1 MSIKKDL
8 VEICRRVYE
17 KGFVS
22 AYDGNI
28 SAATPDNTFLI
39 TRSAVRKGD
48 VTEDDILEIDSSG
61 KIIKGR
67 GKISTE
73 YKIHLYAYAKRP
85 EVNAVVHCHPVYATA
100 FASVGEYAGCG
111 LTGNYFPEVIL
122 TLGKVPLCKYATP
135 STDGLPLSME
145 PYINY
150 AWAFLLQ
157 NHGAVTLGK
166 TLKDAYN
173 KMEKLE
179 HTAQILFTAKMLGGA
194 KELSSEEIKELLS
207 LAKENY
213 GLDID
218 ERNIF

>member
-1 MSIKKDL
+1 MSGKKEL
-8 VEICRRVYE
+8 VEICHRVYE

-28 SAATPDNTFLI
+28 SIATPQNTFLI

-48 VTEDDILEIDSSG
+48 VTEDDIIEIDAAGNILS
-61 KIIKGR
+61 GR

-73 YKIHLYAYAKRP
+73 YKIHLYAYSKRP
-85 EVNAVVHCHPVYATA
+85 DVNAVVHCHPVFATA
-100 FASVGEYAGCG
+100 FASLGEG

-135 STDGLPLSME
+135 STDELPLSME
-145 PYINY
+145 PYIDY
-150 AWAFLLQ
+150 AWGFLLQ

-179 HTAQILFTAKMLGGA
+179 HSAQILLMTKLLGGA
-194 KELSSEEIKELLS
+194 NELPVEKVKELVKISKQS
-207 LAKENY
+207 Y
-213 GLDID
+213 GLDVD
-218 ERNIF
+218 ERNVF

>member
-1 MSIKKDL
+1 MPGTREL
-8 VEICRRVYE
+8 VEICHRVYE

-28 SAATPDNTFLI
+28 SLATEQNTYLI
-39 TRSAVRKGD
+39 TRSAVRKGE
-48 VTEDDILEIDSSG
+48 VTENDILEIDTGGNIING
-61 KIIKGR
+61 K

-73 YKIHLYAYAKRP
+73 FKIHLFAYARRR
-85 EVNAVVHCHPVYATA
+85 EVNAVIHCHPVFSTA
-100 FASVGEYAGCG
+100 LASLGEG
-111 LTGNYFPEVIL
+111 LNGNYFPEVIL

-135 STDGLPLSME
+135 STDELPLSME
-145 PYINY
+145 PYIDH

-179 HTAQILFTAKMLGGA
+179 HTAQILLLTKILGGA
-194 KELSSEEIKELLS
+194 VEIPLEKVKELVSI
-207 LAKENY
+207 AKQNY
-213 GLDID
+213 GLDVD
-218 ERNIF
+218 ERNVFDE

>member
-1 MSIKKDL
+1 MAGRKEL
-8 VEICRRVYE
+8 VDICHRVYE

-28 SAATPDNTFLI
+28 SLATPENTFLI

-61 KIIKGR
+61 RILSGR
-67 GKISTE
+67 GKVSTE
-73 YKIHLYAYAKRP
+73 YKIHLYAYSKRP
-85 EVNAVVHCHPVYATA
+85 EVNAVVHCHPVYSTA
-100 FASVGEYAGCG
+100 LASIGEG

-135 STDGLPLSME
+135 STDDLPLSME
-145 PYINY
+145 PYIDY

-179 HTAQILFTAKMLGGA
+179 HTAQILFTAKIFGGA
-194 KELSSEEIKELLS
+194 KELPAEKVKELMS
-207 LAKENY
+207 LAKQNY

>member
-1 MSIKKDL
+1 MPDRNALID
-8 VEICRRVYE
+8 ICHKVYD

-28 SAATPDNTFLI
+28 SALTENKSILI
-39 TRSAVRKGD
+39 TRSGICKGD
-48 VTEDDILEIDSSG
+48 VKDSDIMEINFAGEVING
-61 KIIKGR
+61 K

-73 YKIHLYAYAKRP
+73 YKIHLYAYSKRP
-85 EVNAVVHCHPVYATA
+85 EVNAIVHCHPTYATA
-100 FASVGEYAGCG
+100 FAASGKG
-111 LTGNYFPEVIL
+111 LTAPVFPEVIL

-135 STDGLPLSME
+135 STDELPLSME
-145 PYINY
+145 PYIDY

-166 TLKDAYN
+166 TLRDAYF

-179 HTAQILFTAKMLGGA
+179 HAAKTLFISRMLGGEN
-194 KELSSEEIKELLS
+194 ELPPERVKELLS
-207 LAKENY
+207 LAKSAY

-218 ERNIF
+218 ERNVF

>member
-1 MSIKKDL
+1 MASRKEL
-8 VEICRRVYE
+8 VEICHRVYE

-28 SAATPDNTFLI
+28 STVTPDNTFLI

-61 KIIKGR
+61 RIINGR
-67 GKISTE
+67 GRISTE

-100 FASVGEYAGCG
+100 FATLGEG
-111 LTGNYFPEVIL
+111 LTGNYFPEVVL

-135 STDGLPLSME
+135 STDDLPLSME
-145 PYINY
+145 PYIDY
-150 AWAFLLQ
+150 AWALLFQ
-157 NHGAVTLGK
+157 NHGAVTFGK

-179 HTAQILFTAKMLGGA
+179 HTAQILFTAKLLGGA
-194 KELSSEEIKELLS
+194 KTLSIEKVKELMS
-207 LAKENY
+207 LAKQNY
-213 GLDID
+213 GLDVD

>member
-1 MSIKKDL
+1 MSDIQKL
-8 VEICRRVYE
+8 VEICHRVYE

-28 SAATPDNTFLI
+28 STVTPNNTFLI

-48 VTEDDILEIDSSG
+48 VTENDILEIDTSG
-61 KIIKGR
+61 KIINGR

-73 YKIHLYAYAKRP
+73 FKIHLFAYSRRP

-100 FASVGEYAGCG
+100 LATLGEGI
-111 LTGNYFPEVIL
+111 TENYFPEVVL

-135 STDGLPLSME
+135 STDELPLSME

-166 TLKDAYN
+166 NLKDAYN

-179 HTAQILFTAKMLGGA
+179 HTAQILFAAKLLGGA
-194 KELSSEEIKELLS
+194 KQLPKEKVNELLS
-207 LAKENY
+207 IAKENY

-218 ERNIF
+218 ERNVF